1 MNPGE
6 MFSIITPL
14 VERLPAVRAVL
25 GFILVFF
32 LPGFAWTFVFFKK
45 INVIERIALAV
56 GLSIAMVT
64 LAIIVLN
71 VLLDIKITGMNALI
85 VIIVLAI
92 IPLAIHYLKK
102 LRERTSESPEK

>member
-1 MNPGE
+1 

-14 VERLPAVRAVL
+14 VERLPGVRAVL

-32 LPGFAWTFVFFKK
+32 LPGFAWTFVLFNK
-45 INVIERIALAV
+45 INIVERTALAV
-56 GLSIAMVT
+56 GLSIATVT

-71 VLLDIKITGMNALI
+71 VLLDVKITGTSALI

-92 IPLAIHYLKK
+92 IPLGIHYLKK
-102 LRERTSESPEK
+102 LRGKTPQSPEK